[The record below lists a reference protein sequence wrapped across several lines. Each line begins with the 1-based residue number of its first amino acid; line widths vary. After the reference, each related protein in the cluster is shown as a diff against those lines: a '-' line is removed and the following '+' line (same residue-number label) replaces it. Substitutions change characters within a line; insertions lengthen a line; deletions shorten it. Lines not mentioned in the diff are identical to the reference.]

1 MPGKALLDSI
11 PPVDISPDLETLVT
25 RVPVAVLLGFVV
37 AAVYHAAHGRQG
49 VQNTLRTTLVLL
61 CVLVAIVTIVI
72 GDNLARAFGLAGALS
87 IIRFRTVVADTRD
100 TAFVI
105 FAVVVGMAAGA
116 GYLILAA
123 VAIPAVFLAAMVMT
137 LFDGRQSGIAATLAV
152 KFGLDV
158 KAEELMAAL
167 FAKHGVTGEVS
178 AAGSAKQGAAIEWK
192 YRVRL
197 PSTAAITALTNE
209 LARTEGVQ
217 GVELKA
223 KDDE

>member
-1 MPGKALLDSI
+1 MPGKALLDGI
-11 PPVDISPDLETLVT
+11 PPTDIPDFETLIA

-37 AAVYHAAHGRQG
+37 AAVYHAAHGRTVG
-49 VQNTLRTTLVLL
+49 STLRTTLVLL

-116 GYLILAA
+116 GYLVLAA
-123 VAIPAVFLAAMVMT
+123 VAIPAIFLAAMVMT
-137 LFDGRQSGIAATLAV
+137 LFDGRPSGLAATLTV
-152 KFGLDV
+152 KFAVDA
-158 KAEELMAAL
+158 KADELMAAA
-167 FAKHGVTGEVS
+167 FAKHGITGDVC
-178 AAGSAKQGAAIEWK
+178 AAGSAKQGAAVERK

-197 PSTAAITALTNE
+197 ATAAVIAAVVAEMN
-209 LARTEGVQ
+209 RTEGIQ

-223 KDDE
+223 NGDD

>member
-1 MPGKALLDSI
+1 MAGKALLDGI
-11 PPVDISPDLETLVT
+11 PPADIPPDFETLIT

-37 AAVYHAAHGRQG
+37 AAVYHAAHGRSVG
-49 VQNTLRTTLVLL
+49 STLRTTLVLL

-105 FAVVVGMAAGA
+105 FAVVIGMAAGA
-116 GYLILAA
+116 GYLVLAA
-123 VAIPAVFLAAMVMT
+123 VAIPAVFVAAMVMT
-137 LFDGRQSGIAATLAV
+137 LFDGRPSGLAATLTV
-152 KFGLDV
+152 KFAVDA
-158 KAEELMAAL
+158 KADELMAAA
-167 FAKHGVTGEVS
+167 FAKHGITGDVC
-178 AAGSAKQGAAIEWK
+178 AAGSAKQGAAVERK

-197 PSTAAITALTNE
+197 ASAAVIAAVVAEMN
-209 LARTEGVQ
+209 RTEGIQ

-223 KDDE
+223 NGDD

>member
-1 MPGKALLDSI
+1 MAGKALLDGI
-11 PPVDISPDLETLVT
+11 PPADIPPDFETLIT

-37 AAVYHAAHGRQG
+37 AAVYHAAHGRSVG
-49 VQNTLRTTLVLL
+49 STLRTTLVLL

-105 FAVVVGMAAGA
+105 FAVVIGMAAGA
-116 GYLILAA
+116 GYMVLAA
-123 VAIPAVFLAAMVMT
+123 VAIPAIFVAAMVMT
-137 LFDGRQSGIAATLAV
+137 LFDGRPSGLAATLTV
-152 KFGLDV
+152 KFAVDA
-158 KAEELMAAL
+158 KADELMAAA
-167 FAKHGVTGEVS
+167 FAKHGITGDVC
-178 AAGSAKQGAAIEWK
+178 AAGSAKQGAAVERK

-197 PSTAAITALTNE
+197 ASAAVIAAVVAEMN
-209 LARTEGVQ
+209 RTEGIQ

-223 KDDE
+223 NGDD

>member
-1 MPGKALLDSI
+1 MAGKALLDGI
-11 PPVDISPDLETLVT
+11 PPADIPPDFETLIT

-37 AAVYHAAHGRQG
+37 AAVYHAAHGRSVG
-49 VQNTLRTTLVLL
+49 STLRTTLVLL

-105 FAVVVGMAAGA
+105 FAVVIGMAAGA
-116 GYLILAA
+116 GYMVLAA
-123 VAIPAVFLAAMVMT
+123 VAIPAIFVAAMVMT
-137 LFDGRQSGIAATLAV
+137 LFDGRPSGLAATLTV
-152 KFGLDV
+152 KFAVDA
-158 KAEELMAAL
+158 KADELMAAA
-167 FAKHGVTGEVS
+167 FAKHGITGDVC
-178 AAGSAKQGAAIEWK
+178 AAGSAKQGAAVERK

-197 PSTAAITALTNE
+197 ASAAVIAAVVAE
-209 LARTEGVQ
+209 LNRTDGIQ

-223 KDDE
+223 NGDD

>member
-1 MPGKALLDSI
+1 MAGKALLDGI
-11 PPVDISPDLETLVT
+11 PPADIPPDFETLIT

-37 AAVYHAAHGRQG
+37 AAVYHAAHGRTVG
-49 VQNTLRTTLVLL
+49 STLRTTLVLL

-105 FAVVVGMAAGA
+105 FAVVIGMAAGA
-116 GYLILAA
+116 GYLVLAA
-123 VAIPAVFLAAMVMT
+123 VAIPAVFVAAMVMT
-137 LFDGRQSGIAATLAV
+137 LFDGRPSGLAATLTV
-152 KFGLDV
+152 KFAVDA
-158 KAEELMAAL
+158 KADELMTAA
-167 FAKHGVTGEVS
+167 FAKHGITGDVC
-178 AAGSAKQGAAIEWK
+178 AAGSAKQGAAVELK

-197 PSTAAITALTNE
+197 ASAAVIATVVAE
-209 LARTEGVQ
+209 LNRTDGIQ

-223 KDDE
+223 NGDE